1 MSTTSS
7 EPEKKTTKA
16 EKMHAQKF
24 CIEVARTFLSFGAPA
39 HHLEAQLKK
48 AAHVLEIDAEFLLL
62 PNTVFV
68 SFYDAKNPTDAG
80 GLHAIKQVGSLSIT
94 QLRKT
99 YSIYKKVVSE
109 KIIGP
114 EKGWQELETLQI
126 SDPPHSD
133 WIRIGIAFLCGA
145 VITCLAFDGSLL
157 DAFIA
162 GIAQGILA
170 ALMFKMVGSE
180 PVIAR
185 IFEYDSQSFPN
196 LLIIRVKFTLFLQT
210 FCNLSNFFCCPRYLL
225 SLQPQSLLFSSFI
238 RRNSLDTSWICS

>member
-1 MSTTSS
+1 MSTTTP
-7 EPEKKTTKA
+7 EPVKKLTKA
-16 EKMHAQKF
+16 EEMHAQKF

-39 HHLEAQLKK
+39 HHLEAQLRK
-48 AAHVLEIDAEFLLL
+48 AAHDLHIQAEFLLL

-68 SFYDAKNPTDAG
+68 SFYDINNPTDAAG

-99 YSIYKKVVSE
+99 YSIYKQVVSE
-109 KIIGP
+109 KIGP
-114 EKGWQELETLQI
+114 EKGWQELEALQV

-133 WIRIGIAFLCGA
+133 WIRIGVAFLCGA

-185 IFEYDSQSFPN
+185 IFE
-196 LLIIRVKFTLFLQT
+196 
-210 FCNLSNFFCCPRYLL
+210 
-225 SLQPQSLLFSSFI
+225 
-238 RRNSLDTSWICS
+238 

>member
-1 MSTTSS
+1 MSTAPS
-7 EPEKKTTKA
+7 ELEKEPTKA
-16 EKMHAQKF
+16 EIMHAQKF

-48 AAHVLEIDAEFLLL
+48 AANVLGIQAEFLLL

-68 SFYDAKNPTDAG
+68 SFHDKKKSADTAG

-99 YSIYKKVVSE
+99 YSIYKKVISDGV
-109 KIIGP
+109 IGS
-114 EKGWQELETLQI
+114 EKGWQELEALQI

-162 GIAQGILA
+162 GIAQGVLA

-185 IFEYDSQSFPN
+185 IFE
-196 LLIIRVKFTLFLQT
+196 
-210 FCNLSNFFCCPRYLL
+210 
-225 SLQPQSLLFSSFI
+225 
-238 RRNSLDTSWICS
+238 